1 MLEGAALPLLTAL
14 SSVPTPTLA
23 FAALALTLVGIIVV
37 YMLSRVVNSP
47 PLEAFMREEF
57 AHFILTVVIFA
68 LWLVFYSIFL
78 GIASSMVCGG
88 ASCDIIGVALY
99 SLNIIKAK
107 LTSIYINILA
117 YEAIIGFLSTVGVS
131 LPLPMANMIA
141 SNTWIGFSPLGG
153 LGILSNVLI
162 TLIESVGFLIGLVIG
177 RIFLLSF
184 FSAVVPY
191 VMLPMGLAMRALPFT
206 RRTGSSLIA
215 LSFAAYFIFPLSVI
229 LSHGL
234 MFGSAYTPDLD
245 TNIII
250 SGVPTFAK
258 ICDDPDG
265 SYATS
270 TSVTSGEILANE
282 SQASYESWWWQSK
295 SFVGEAW
302 DFTSKQAWEDGSFLD
317 YFKSHYN
324 TGGAWLAVAGKYATM
339 GPAAVINPASFAH
352 LAFYFS
358 LQQIP
363 NIMRFAVFVMTTFVL
378 EIIITVTGYR
388 AIAHM
393 IGGELEILG
402 LTKVV

>member
-1 MLEGAALPLLTAL
+1 MLEGAALPLLTTL

-23 FAALALTLVGIIVV
+23 IAALALTFVGIIVV
-37 YMLSRVVNSP
+37 YMLSRIVNSP

-57 AHFILTVVIFA
+57 AHFILTVAIFA

-78 GIASSMVCGG
+78 GIASATVCGG
-88 ASCDIIGVALY
+88 ASCDIMAVALY
-99 SLNIIKAK
+99 SLSIIKAK
-107 LTSIYINILA
+107 LFGIYINILG

-131 LPLPMANMIA
+131 LPIPMANMIA

-162 TLIESVGFLIGLVIG
+162 TLVESVGFLIGLVIG
-177 RIFLLSF
+177 RIFLLNF
-184 FSAVVPY
+184 FSAIVPY

-234 MFGSAYTPDLD
+234 IFGSAYTPDLD
-245 TNIII
+245 TSTYI
-250 SGVPTFAK
+250 SDVPTFAK
-258 ICDDPDG
+258 ICDDPNGD
-265 SYATS
+265 YATS
-270 TSVTSGEILANE
+270 TSIEAGEKLAGE
-282 SQASYESWWWQSK
+282 SQVSYESWWWQSK
-295 SFVGEAW
+295 AFVGESA
-302 DFTSKQAWEDGSFLD
+302 DFAGEQLWEEGGFID
-317 YFKSHYN
+317 YFKTHYN
-324 TGGAWLAVAGKYATM
+324 TGGAWLAMAGKYATM
-339 GPAAVINPASFAH
+339 GPSAAINPVTFAH
-352 LAFYFS
+352 AAYYFS
-358 LQQIP
+358 MAQIP

-388 AIAHM
+388 AIAHA